1 MTVCFKIKELRQ
13 KAGMTQKDLAE
24 KMGFRSSSIVT
35 MWESGDR
42 NPKSE
47 LLPALARALNC
58 EIGDLYVS
66 QGPHVC
72 PDSVQPSA

>member
-1 MTVCFKIKELRQ
+1 MSACFRIKELRQ

-24 KMGFRSSSIVT
+24 KLGFQSSSVVT

-47 LLPALARALNC
+47 ILPALSKALNC
-58 EIGDLYVS
+58 EIRDLYVEQS
-66 QGPHVC
+66 AFIC
-72 PDSVQPSA
+72 ADSAQSSA

>member
-1 MTVCFKIKELRQ
+1 MTACFKIKELRQ

-24 KMGFRSSSIVT
+24 KMGFRSSSVVT

-47 LLPALARALNC
+47 MLPALAQALNC
-58 EIGDLYVS
+58 EISDLYALP
-66 QGPHVC
+66 GGLAC
-72 PDSVQPSA
+72 TDSVQSSA